1 MLGLEF
7 NFHNSPQL
15 IILLTIQDFFFFLI
29 NIQEF

>member
-15 IILLTIQDFFFFLI
+15 IILLTIQDFFFLI